1 MFSLAE
7 VLHKTVAE
15 IAEMTD
21 DEFRTW
27 CVYLR
32 QKPRS

>member
-1 MFSLAE
+1 MFVLAE

-15 IAEMTD
+15 IGEMSD

-27 CVYLR
+27 IIYLR
-32 QKPRS
+32 QKPK